1 MSTPRS
7 PQRKTRDADVKEPVA
22 AQATPVGAGLVALL
36 DVAYRAR
43 LPVLLEGP
51 TGIGKSQIVAEFA
64 RTAGIQCV
72 VLDLSLLEPPDL
84 VGLPVIRD
92 GRTHYASPSEL
103 PTEGRGV
110 LMLEELN
117 RAEIPVMQPALQLLS
132 ARRLHAYE
140 LPPGWFCVAAVNP
153 EDGDYQVNRLDPALR
168 ARFMQL
174 AVCADRASWLLWAEA
189 RRVHPA
195 VLSVVREHATVFD
208 DAPPRSWA
216 YVSDLLLALRPDELA
231 RRDLVVAALRG
242 YLPTSWASL
251 VADSLTRDVSAPA
264 FDVAVALSPVGERA
278 FAATVYG
285 LMAEGRIDA
294 VASLAARLRAF
305 LASNA
310 AVPLA
315 TQGTLNIPAL
325 ERLTTSLPGDL
336 REQCLDAAAESPA
349 ADVLLRALGVDAER
363 VVSIGY
369 EASSVR
375 VQVLRWAQ
383 DKLFHRVRL
392 TVVAVHRA
400 LLHVDPASLALDSGR
415 RRQLRLLVD
424 DAGVLGHDLA
434 RWLRL
439 KGLLD
444 GEPAGR

>member
-7 PQRKTRDADVKEPVA
+7 PQRKTRDADVKEPSPA
-22 AQATPVGAGLVALL
+22 EATPIGAGLIALL

-51 TGIGKSQIVAEFA
+51 TGIGKSQVVAEFA
-64 RTAGIQCV
+64 RAAGIQCV
-72 VLDLSLLEPPDL
+72 VLDLSLLEAPDL

-103 PTEGRGV
+103 PTDGCGV
-110 LMLEELN
+110 LLLEELN
-117 RAEIPVMQPALQLLS
+117 RAEVPVMQPALQLLS

-174 AVCADRASWLLWAEA
+174 AVCADRASWLQWAEA

-195 VLSVVREHATVFD
+195 VLSVVREHAAVFD

-242 YLPTSWASL
+242 YLPSAWASL
-251 VADSLTRDVSAPA
+251 VADGLTRDVSAPA
-264 FDVAVALSPVGERA
+264 FDVAIALTPVGERA
-278 FAATVYG
+278 FAGTVYG

-294 VASLAARLRAF
+294 VAALASRLRAF
-305 LASNA
+305 LASDA
-310 AVPLA
+310 ATALA
-315 TQGTLNIPAL
+315 ARGTLSIAAL

-349 ADVLLRALGVDAER
+349 AEVLLRALGVDAER

-369 EASSVR
+369 EASSAR
-375 VQVLRWAQ
+375 VHVLRWTSE
-383 DKLFHRVRL
+383 KLSHRVRL
-392 TVVAVHRA
+392 TVVAVQRA
-400 LLHVDPASLALDSGR
+400 LQRIDPAALALDSSR
-415 RRQLRLLVD
+415 RRQVRLLVD
-424 DAGVLGHDLA
+424 DADLLGRDLA
-434 RWLRL
+434 RWLRSR
-439 KGLLD
+439 GLLD